1 MKKAESLT
9 GIPGADSASTKGTER
24 YPAIGSSAGRTADRS
39 VFARLLAAGERL
51 LAVIGKNKGLSNK
64 DLGKF
69 ADQIHALADKW
80 DR

>member
-1 MKKAESLT
+1 MKKAEGMPAIL
-9 GIPGADSASTKGTER
+9 GADPASAKGTGR
-24 YPAIGSSAGRTADRS
+24 YLAIGSSAGRTADRS